1 MKKPLL
7 LAFLLAFTFPAL
19 AQRTEINNHNYYNY
33 YVGPTS
39 MKGDMVGP
47 INKLKSRKLGTGW
60 LRWNDIT
67 PILVEE
73 MTKAG
78 YDQVYTNKLFRIDS
92 AQYVLLAALSMRMP
106 MVGILYSEGHAAFPG
121 ASDRQPGHQLM
132 GDGKYD
138 YVQMVS
144 TSANRTELIRIRKLP
159 ANLVALQE
167 NWYWYQYTDNPSD
180 NKYLLTREDIIRVL
194 REDIQEKLATAPK
207 PSKQ

>member
-1 MKKPLL
+1 MTKLLL
-7 LAFLLAFTFPAL
+7 LALLLALAFPTL
-19 AQRTEINNHNYYNY
+19 AQRTEINNHNYYDY

-39 MKGDMVGP
+39 MKGDLVGP
-47 INKLKSRKLGTGW
+47 VNKLKSRKIGTNW

-78 YDQVYTNKLFRIDS
+78 YDQVYTDKLFHLDS
-92 AQYVLLAALSMRMP
+92 ARYVLLAALSMNATS
-106 MVGILYSEGHAAFPG
+106 VGFLYAEGHSAFPA

-138 YVQMVS
+138 YVQLVS
-144 TSANRTELIRIRKLP
+144 APANKTELIKIKRLP
-159 ANLVALQE
+159 ANLLAVEE

-180 NKYLLTREDIIRVL
+180 NKYLLTKEDIIRVL
-194 REDIQEKLATAPK
+194 RADIQEKLATAPK
-207 PSKQ
+207 PEKR